1 MLFNSKFVIIELN
14 YFLDILINKY
24 FFILL
29 CFLFFIFVGLLIA
42 ANPYLAVKVYPD
54 NQNIWQDCYAIT
66 YG

>member
-1 MLFNSKFVIIELN
+1 MKINFYNRVVQQIIYN
-14 YFLDILINKY
+14 HST
-24 FFILL
+24 
-29 CFLFFIFVGLLIA
+29 FLFFIFVGLLIA